1 MSNTANVVSER
12 DSLIVNTILATTSMT
27 FEKLECETSRNNNAQ
42 EIKQILLLVDLL
54 DKKTLCKE
62 DLDYLEKKIELSYYI
77 MLNEKI
83 AALDK
88 ELKKYIG
95 DYFVGK
101 PDLGNMSKSIITWAK
116 ENLATK
122 EDLTKFELR
131 LVWKFI
137 AATAAIVAVTTY
149 VVNSFK

>member
-1 MSNTANVVSER
+1 
-12 DSLIVNTILATTSMT
+12 
-27 FEKLECETSRNNNAQ
+27 
-42 EIKQILLLVDLL
+42 
-54 DKKTLCKE
+54 
-62 DLDYLEKKIELSYYI
+62 
-77 MLNEKI
+77 
-83 AALDK
+83 
-88 ELKKYIG
+88 
-95 DYFVGK
+95 
-101 PDLGNMSKSIITWAK
+101 MSKSIITWAK